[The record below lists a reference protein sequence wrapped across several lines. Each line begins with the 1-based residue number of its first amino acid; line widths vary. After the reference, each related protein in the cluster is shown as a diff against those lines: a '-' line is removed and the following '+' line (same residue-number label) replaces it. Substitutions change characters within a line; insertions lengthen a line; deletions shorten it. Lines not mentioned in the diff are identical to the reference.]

1 MKVVI
6 AKANQIHCYI
16 CPFEHATLAIATVS
30 WGEYNLI
37 QMVDYYADLLFWSG
51 TWPLG
56 NKSKIK
62 TKIQHDSESKVFRSL
77 QRSNWEERYLL
88 SLHH

>member
-16 CPFEHATLAIATVS
+16 CPFEHATLAVATVS

-37 QMVDYYADLLFWSG
+37 QIVRLVWEKGTMVDYYADLLFWSG
-51 TWPLG
+51 TWPLE
-56 NKSKIK
+56 NKSKIE
-62 TKIQHDSESKVFRSL
+62 TKIQHDSESKGISIL
-77 QRSNWEERYLL
+77 AKI
-88 SLHH
+88 